1 MVPWFGDLGI
11 LCIASPG
18 VGSAGGGSF
27 IPCGWP
33 LIALCGVFLFLVVW
47 IACNDFNRFHGLLL
61 AFLIE
66 LIEDN
71 QSYLKHRHLEN
82 NESHHQSNHIRQFQ
96 DAAKGRLQDNR

>member
-1 MVPWFGDLGI
+1 MEKLRKAFGACLVPLLSI
-11 LCIASPG
+11 
-18 VGSAGGGSF
+18 
-27 IPCGWP
+27 
-33 LIALCGVFLFLVVW
+33 
-47 IACNDFNRFHGLLL
+47 LL

-71 QSYLKHRHLEN
+71 QPYLKHRHLEN

>member
-1 MVPWFGDLGI
+1 MGCFGRRQ
-11 LCIASPG
+11 
-18 VGSAGGGSF
+18 GG
-27 IPCGWP
+27 
-33 LIALCGVFLFLVVW
+33 LFLCFFAQARRSTFF
-47 IACNDFNRFHGLLL
+47 IAPGEHQIVYIIHGLLL